1 MAFRPENLPRDPDRL
16 IEIVLA
22 GEGKIEALQAT
33 IAKLRTIIFGS
44 RSEKSAIII
53 AEQLSLGLGDAEA
66 VSDAPTPANDDG
78 QGSEGANKAAAETR
92 KKHNRNIGALPKHLP
107 RVDVTIEPETTACP
121 CCAGVLH
128 RIGEDFNDVVDR
140 VPAVLRILR
149 TIRPKYACRSC
160 EGAVVQAKARPRLIE
175 SGMASTA
182 LVAWIAAAKF
192 AWGSTLYRQA
202 QILAGHGLRVDRQ
215 TLARWMKQTAW
226 TVKGLYELQLATMHG
241 YARLFCDETP
251 VRMLD
256 PGRGRTKLCQ
266 FWAHATDDRSW
277 KGPAPPA
284 VAYVFA
290 GGRGKKEIAAQLTGF
305 AGVLH
310 VDGYAAYTSLAGDKK
325 RPGKIQ
331 LAFCLVHARRHFVEV
346 HKTTNSPFAKEVIE
360 RIAAVYAI
368 EKRIRGLDADLRRAV
383 RQAETKPL
391 MEALK
396 ARLEATKDGISRQS
410 TLIGAIDYALERW
423 EGLTLF
429 LDDGR
434 LEPDTNIVE
443 RSIRPISIGKKNSLF
458 CGNEGGGATW
468 AILASLLNTAKL
480 HGVDP
485 ETYLADILERM
496 VSGATKNNRLHE
508 LLVWNWKAACEAEKI
523 AA

>member
-1 MAFRPENLPRDPDRL
+1 MALRSENLPRDADLL
-16 IEIVLA
+16 IEMVLVR
-22 GEGKIEALQAT
+22 EGKIEALQAT
-33 IAKLRTIIFGS
+33 IAKLRTIIFGE
-44 RSEKSAIII
+44 RSEKSAVII
-53 AEQLSLGLGDAEA
+53 AEQLSLGLGEAEA
-66 VSDAPTPANDDG
+66 FSAGLSPANDDG
-78 QGSEGANKAAAETR
+78 QDSTRGNKTVPETG
-92 KKHNRNIGALPKHLP
+92 KKGNRNIGALPKHLP

-121 CCAGVLH
+121 CCAGRLH
-128 RIGEDFNDVVDR
+128 RIGEDVNDVIDR

-149 TIRPKYACRSC
+149 TIRPKYACRAC

-175 SGMASTA
+175 GGMASTA

-215 TLARWMKQTAW
+215 TLARWMKQAAW

-256 PGRGRTKLCQ
+256 PGRGRTKVCQ

-277 KGPAPPA
+277 KGPAPAA

-305 AGVLH
+305 EGVLH

-325 RPGKIQ
+325 NAGKIR
-331 LAFCLVHARRHFVEV
+331 LAFCLVHARRHFVDV

-368 EKRIRGLDADLRRAV
+368 EKRIRCLDADQRRTV

-391 MEALK
+391 MDALK

-410 TLIGAIDYALERW
+410 TLVGAIDYALERW
-423 EGLTLF
+423 SGLTLF

-458 CGNEGGGATW
+458 CGDEGGGETW

-480 HGVDP
+480 HSVDP
-485 ETYLADILERM
+485 EIYLTDALERM
-496 VSGATKNNRLHE
+496 VSGATKNNQLHE
-508 LLVWNWKAACEAEKI
+508 LLVWNWKAEREAQK
-523 AA
+523 AAA